1 MAAGSTKKVATTTI
15 RLAAITATANSGDK
29 MSIYRIIPVAFM
41 LASCASASTIPL
53 AKDTIQ
59 ITARAAPACGGQGAE
74 KVAIKQA
81 AVETLQRGYD
91 KFIIVNTSASTNIQ
105 VVGHSPVYANTYG
118 NTTTF
123 TGGAPVYGGSHNQ
136 GIVVKMFKNGQ
147 AGSSNALDAKT
158 SLGPEWEKAVKEKTI
173 SCL

>member
-1 MAAGSTKKVATTTI
+1 
-15 RLAAITATANSGDK
+15 
-29 MSIYRIIPVAFM
+29 MSIFRIFPIAII

-81 AVETLQRGYD
+81 AIETLTRGYD
-91 KFIIVNTSASTNIQ
+91 KFIIVNAAASSNIQ

-123 TGGAPVYGGSHNQ
+123 TGGSPIYGGTHNQ
-136 GIVVKMFKNGQ
+136 GIVVKMFKVGGQ
-147 AGSSNALDAKT
+147 GSSNALDAKEI
-158 SLGPEWEKAVKEKTI
+158 LGAEWEKAVKEKTVT
-173 SCL
+173 CL